1 MEEQERLD
9 HLIASNRTLVESNS
23 RLVNVNSEFFGL
35 LDMKEGEKERLLS
48 ICKQIYQN
56 LSVKEKRS
64 IKEECWYM
72 GIKQILFQ

>member
-72 GIKQILFQ
+72 RIKQILFQ